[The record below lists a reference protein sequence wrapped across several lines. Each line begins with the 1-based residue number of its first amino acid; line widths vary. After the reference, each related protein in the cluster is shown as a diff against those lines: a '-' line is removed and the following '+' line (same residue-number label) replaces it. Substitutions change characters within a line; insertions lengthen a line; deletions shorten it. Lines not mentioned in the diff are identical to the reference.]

1 MLIDPTDSSENIR
14 ILFFVENAIQSGRV
28 DKNGNR
34 LLLSRQVHFVE
45 INQNGQS
52 VHAGYAPYLDY
63 RPMKEEEKASIQK
76 LLDADWID
84 GCEKIAIGY
93 AVEYLIP
100 AHFDEVKQ
108 YRGELIQKTR
118 QAVKDR
124 LTKEINYWDHR
135 AEELKLQEAT
145 GRINA
150 RMNSQKARQRAMNS
164 PPVLNIV
171 CKNLKKR
178 AYCSSTTSIN

>member
-1 MLIDPTDSSENIR
+1 M
-14 ILFFVENAIQSGRV
+14 
-28 DKNGNR
+28 
-34 LLLSRQVHFVE
+34 
-45 INQNGQS
+45 
-52 VHAGYAPYLDY
+52 
-63 RPMKEEEKASIQK
+63 
-76 LLDADWID
+76 DADWID

-135 AEELKLQEAT
+135 AEELKLQEAI

-150 RMNSQKARQRAMNS
+150 RMNSQKARQRADELASRLEHRLQELEEEERIAPQPPQLIGGALIIPQGFLDQLKEPSQTS
-164 PPVLNIV
+164 PSLFSKNTAELN
-171 CKNLKKR
+171 KNQWKQFWLSND
-178 AYCSSTTSIN
+178 SSV